1 MPNSNAL
8 LLVLASAVTFTNA
21 WDDSYIKIGPKAKR
35 PENSKTQ
42 SHLNIF
48 TRYLR

>member
-35 PENSKTQ
+35 PENSKTIKVI
-42 SHLNIF
+42 SIF
-48 TRYLR
+48 LIDI